1 MKKKKNQIIIFCY
14 KILALNVRGFILTL
28 TQFFKYI
35 FTPCFLKFTGFC
47 NGFCDCISVL
57 FCVGFWLD
65 VLVGRVG
72 FIFGLLRGYFFG
84 LCVVAVW
91 GFVGSVGSC
100 GFLWVNFWFLF
111 LCWFVS
117 WFLGY
122 LLFVSMLVSLF
133 EFLSVSGMVSK
144 YCVGWL
150 SLLVTLTWPS
160 INMNTTKMR
169 NLLR

>member
-1 MKKKKNQIIIFCY
+1 MS
-14 KILALNVRGFILTL
+14 G
-28 TQFFKYI
+28 
-35 FTPCFLKFTGFC
+35 
-47 NGFCDCISVL
+47 VL
-57 FCVGFWLD
+57 FWRWHSFLNIFSRHASLDSLVLQWFLWLYWCSFLCWVLVRCVGWPCRFYFWSLE
-65 VLVGRVG
+65 
-72 FIFGLLRGYFFG
+72 GLFFFG

-144 YCVGWL
+144 YCVG
-150 SLLVTLTWPS
+150 
-160 INMNTTKMR
+160 
-169 NLLR
+169 